1 MKLSELSTDRALD
14 TLCEMTPYIANIM
27 GDEKIVSALSSAMP
41 QNPDGAD
48 QTEKKDDEKSSF
60 SVGVQMMSGLANM
73 APILLREHRPD
84 VYGILSAM
92 NETSANKIATQK
104 LTDTIKQVR
113 EVFQDD
119 ELLSFF
125 KSSVRREKTAPSVPS
140 AASPVSE

>member
-1 MKLSELSTDRALD
+1 
-14 TLCEMTPYIANIM
+14 
-27 GDEKIVSALSSAMP
+27 
-41 QNPDGAD
+41 
-48 QTEKKDDEKSSF
+48 
-60 SVGVQMMSGLANM
+60 MMSGLANM

-140 AASPVSE
+140 AASPSQNKSDFSGTARCDQQRHRELDIPGLCD